1 MRISI
6 VTEDGQ
12 KVGRNLYLYIKL
24 ILLINNLRT
33 NYRADSH

>member
-12 KVGRNLYLYIKL
+12 KVGRNVYLL
-24 ILLINNLRT
+24 N
-33 NYRADSH
+33 